1 MTDRVD
7 LFEAAID
14 SLPEGLALLHGD
26 SDGPFEV
33 MFWNQ
38 AAVAI
43 TGHTAVDL
51 VGRALPDNLGPL
63 LGEAPSHDETTADP
77 SVHPGRGFLARV
89 RHKLGH
95 EVSFAIWF
103 FAMASDSESVRA
115 YSSIRPTSSMLCL
128 AASQAKVNRSIQAR
142 QSSKID
148 SRT

>member
-63 LGEAPSHDETTADP
+63 LGEAPSHDETTP
-77 SVHPGRGFLARV
+77 
-89 RHKLGH
+89 
-95 EVSFAIWF
+95 E
-103 FAMASDSESVRA
+103 
-115 YSSIRPTSSMLCL
+115 
-128 AASQAKVNRSIQAR
+128 AKPAKMNRSIQAR